1 MDDFKRGM
9 KLIRDKE
16 RINAENLLKNLLL
29 MKPSRDKMIN
39 LLKWRGRKVFDV
51 EIFDD
56 ENLNR
61 YLMMDPLNFV
71 LELPN
76 GNYEGLNLNKL
87 KIQKRIDDLKTHFDI
102 DHYDTLYACKE
113 YKIHD
118 YQKGSKNVITSE
130 EFMKVGIYAFP
141 ILVPDWIL

>member
-118 YQKGSKNVITSE
+118 YQMGSKNVITL
-130 EFMKVGIYAFP
+130 KIH
-141 ILVPDWIL
+141 

>member
-1 MDDFKRGM
+1 
-9 KLIRDKE
+9 
-16 RINAENLLKNLLL
+16 
-29 MKPSRDKMIN
+29 MIN

-118 YQKGSKNVITSE
+118 YQKGK
-130 EFMKVGIYAFP
+130 
-141 ILVPDWIL
+141 